1 MRLLADS
8 CVLVWWLGDPASLH
22 RLAREAISDP
32 ANEVLFSAASV
43 WELGLKI
50 RKGKL
55 RMPANF
61 PEVLIKDG
69 FTPLSVTAEHAARS
83 LTLAPVHEDPFDRL
97 LIAQAITEGFVLVT
111 RDAMIANYPVPV
123 LRA

>member
-8 CVLVWWLGDPASLH
+8 CVLIWWLGDPSSL
-22 RLAREAISDP
+22 RPEAREAIADP

-61 PEVLIKDG
+61 AEALIGDG

-97 LIAQAITEGFVLVT
+97 LIAQAIAEGFVMVT
-111 RDAMIANYPVPV
+111 RDEVIPHYPVPV